1 MPFGLG
7 FFATAGAGA
16 GAAGSFDLLE
26 TQVLGSSTASVT
38 FSSLST
44 YASTYQHLQ
53 IRATP
58 RTVNSGAVADIWGYV
73 NGDTATNYS
82 YHFMRGVNNSGV
94 SSGFGNAYGGMYLG
108 QGNKAN
114 TTNGHGALVVD
125 ILDPFE
131 TTKFTTFRGLSGA
144 TSSPDSIVS
153 LTSGLWRNT
162 ASLTSITLYSLGD
175 GNLAANSRFSLYGLK
190 AA

>member
-1 MPFGLG
+1 MPITLG
-7 FFATAGAGA
+7 ILAQSRQAV
-16 GAAGSFDLLE
+16 AAGSYDLLD
-26 TQVLGSSTASVT
+26 TITVGTAVASVT
-38 FSSLST
+38 FSGLST
-44 YASTYQHLQ
+44 YASDYQHLQ

-58 RTVNSGAVADIWGYV
+58 KTVNSGAVADIWGYV
-73 NGDTATNYS
+73 NGDTATNYNH
-82 YHFMRGVNNSGV
+82 HFMRGVNSSGV
-94 SSGFGNAYGGMYLG
+94 SSGFNNSFGGMYLG

-153 LTSGLWRNT
+153 LNSGLWRNT
-162 ASLTSITLYSLGD
+162 AALTSITLYSLGD
-175 GNLAANSRFSLYGLK
+175 GNIAVNSRFSLYGIR
-190 AA
+190 AV